1 MTSYEMLD
9 LAQSNYSTSA
19 AYVSIFI
26 ALLSAYLVAAYIVG
40 SRLST
45 AQFLLANSV
54 YLVIQVL
61 IIFIIYNFN
70 KSANIWVDRGRP
82 DTYVPGEGASLNY
95 IPETV
100 ALVLLVTMLLSAWF
114 MWQSRSLNAE

>member
-61 IIFIIYNFN
+61 IIFTIYNFN